1 MAIKELKKI
10 KVAGIG
16 ELTNELMIESYQY
29 IKIILL
35 DSWRC
40 VFNMDTPHKYDN
52 KTKVKYQQ
60 NQAKVTTTCRNHI
73 ELLH

>member
-35 DSWRC
+35 DS
-40 VFNMDTPHKYDN
+40 
-52 KTKVKYQQ
+52 
-60 NQAKVTTTCRNHI
+60 
-73 ELLH
+73 